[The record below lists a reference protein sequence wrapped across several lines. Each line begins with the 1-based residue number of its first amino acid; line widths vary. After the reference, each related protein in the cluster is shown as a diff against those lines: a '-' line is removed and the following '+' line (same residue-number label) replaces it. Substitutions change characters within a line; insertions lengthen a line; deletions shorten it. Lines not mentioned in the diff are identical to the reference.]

1 VGVETSPV
9 SVTVIEKAAVLAGA
23 PLEAVP
29 DFTGLA
35 GPACELTW
43 MLRTTGG
50 VFCGR

>member
-9 SVTVIEKAAVLAGA
+9 SVTVIEKAAVLAGVL
-23 PLEAVP
+23 LELAL
-29 DFTGLA
+29 DFTA
-35 GPACELTW
+35 PAAACELTW